1 MKTLPLLVCI
11 CALSACFSLSEGH
24 TQQQKVLHKK
34 INVHRYTLDHHSP
47 FHPQFRPD
55 RNLLIQKHFLFNQ
68 PRPWKPSNP
77 RRKYKGPKHVKPPK
91 HPAKN
96 DTGVNNNTSEATTQV
111 PSVEPTSTSTKIVP
125 SPSVT
130 ILAPDA
136 TTTARE
142 NNGNTGL
149 SATTPSPPSSPALPD
164 TTAAPPISSPAT
176 APSPATPDT
185 TAAPPT
191 PSPATSAPPPYP
203 ATADTTAVPP
213 TSPPATSA
221 PPSSQATPETT
232 AAPPTSPPATPAPP
246 SSPPSPETTAAPDT
260 TPNPSPTTPD
270 TSQTPAEPTTQTP
283 TPAITQTTSVEQT
296 TSSSPQDTFP
306 QFWLALNKLWE
317 QFWRITAAIVHHTL

>member
-77 RRKYKGPKHVKPPK
+77 RRKYKRPKHFKPPK

-96 DTGVNNNTSEATTQV
+96 DTGVNNNTSAATTQV

-142 NNGNTGL
+142 NNGNTGS

-191 PSPATSAPPPYP
+191 PSPAPPPST
-203 ATADTTAVPP
+203 ATPDTTAAPP
-213 TSPPATSA
+213 TSPPATPA
-221 PPSSQATPETT
+221 PPSSPPSPETT